1 VKLFFFWGEIGGKHI
16 GKIKLQ
22 QIHPMQRKRKNL
34 GLLGACYI
42 ISLDCHNYI
51 SNCVEH
57 LTHLGSLIF
66 FLFSKLCDMSFD
78 HPFWMVLEFEGAKR
92 FKVCFLNCNNVSMN
106 YVEAIWSSC
115 SFVLQV
121 PFF

>member
-1 VKLFFFWGEIGGKHI
+1 
-16 GKIKLQ
+16 
-22 QIHPMQRKRKNL
+22 MQRKRKNL
-34 GLLGACYI
+34 GLLGACSI

-51 SNCVEH
+51 SKSVEH
-57 LTHLGSLIF
+57 LTQLGF
-66 FLFSKLCDMSFD
+66 THLFSCFLNYVICLLIIHFG
-78 HPFWMVLEFEGAKR
+78 WCLNLRVQKR
-92 FKVCFLNCNNVSMN
+92 FKVCFLNCNNVSMD